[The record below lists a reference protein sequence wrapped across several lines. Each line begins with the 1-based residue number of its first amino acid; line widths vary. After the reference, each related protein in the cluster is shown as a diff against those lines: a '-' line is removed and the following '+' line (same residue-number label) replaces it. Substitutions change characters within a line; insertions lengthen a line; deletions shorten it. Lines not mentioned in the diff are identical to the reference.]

1 VDFIITNKEGTFM
14 CRFAAY
20 LGHPVLME
28 QVLVKP
34 INSIVMQ
41 SISARESSIP
51 TNGDGFGIGWYA
63 PEIDNKPAV
72 FTSTSPAWSDMNLLH
87 LTSKVKSPCFFA
99 HVRAASIGGVNSYN
113 CHPFLYGDWMLMH
126 NGDTF
131 DFISVKRHLRHLLD
145 DDIYH
150 QIQGETDSEHIF
162 ALFLQRSK
170 GQDLTNISVV
180 ADILAETLYEV
191 RQLIHQFGKLGT
203 SYFNICITDGK
214 RIIAS
219 RYCTDKQQA
228 LTLHYSQ
235 GSQFVFKSGRYHML
249 KEGEKKACVLIASEK
264 LTDIEAEWH
273 DVPAN
278 HMLLIDASHN
288 LELRALS

>member
-1 VDFIITNKEGTFM
+1 M

-20 LGHPVLME
+20 LGQPVLME
-28 QVLVKP
+28 DVLVKP

-63 PEIDNKPAV
+63 PEIDDTPAV
-72 FTSTSPAWSDMNLLH
+72 FTSTSPAWSNTNLLH
-87 LTSKVKSPCFFA
+87 ITRKIKSPCFFS
-99 HVRAASIGGVNSYN
+99 HVRAASIGGVNPYN
-113 CHPFLYGDWMLMH
+113 CHPFVSGDWMWMH
-126 NGDTF
+126 NGDTY

-162 ALFLQRSK
+162 ALFLQRVK

-180 ADILAETLYEV
+180 ADILGATLHEV
-191 RQLIHQFGKLGT
+191 RRLVHQFGTSGA
-203 SYFNICITDGK
+203 SYFNVCLTDGK

-228 LTLHYSQ
+228 LSLHYSQ
-235 GSQFVFKSGRYHML
+235 GSRFVHKAGRYHML
-249 KEGEKKACVLIASEK
+249 NEGAKKACVLIASEK

-273 DVPAN
+273 DVPSN
-278 HMLLIDASHN
+278 YLLLIDEFHN
-288 LELRALS
+288 LEIRALS